1 MHNEQQV
8 TPHIYW
14 VGGNDFNSPRF
25 ENLIPLKSGVT
36 YNSYFIDDEKTAVID
51 TTDTVIRDLFI
62 GNVSH
67 LLHGRKLD
75 YIVVNHMEPDHSGSL
90 LALAMAYPEAKIV
103 ASAQALKMLGQYFQ
117 VSMPE
122 RYITSDEKLVIDLG
136 MHKLRFLKAP
146 MVHWP
151 EVMVEYEKSE
161 KILFSADGFGKFG
174 ALDADEDWACE
185 ARRYYFNICG
195 KYGVQVQNLLKKAAG
210 LDIEI
215 ICPLHG
221 PILKENLGYYIGL
234 YDTWSKYEPENEGIL
249 IAYASIHGNTAAAAK
264 KLAEILE
271 AKGAPKVVVADL
283 SRDDM
288 AEVIEDA
295 FRYDRLVLAAATY
308 DAGIFPCMEDFLHH
322 LKAKN
327 YQKRKVAFMEN
338 GSWAPMAAK
347 IMKGIVEGFKNIE
360 MVDPVVTIKSTMN
373 DENIKTMEELADNLL

>member
-136 MHKLRFLKAP
+136 MHKLRFLKGYFQQPLRQILGEEAALLS
-146 MVHWP
+146 WL
-151 EVMVEYEKSE
+151 EGKAEKLYAR
-161 KILFSADGFGKFG
+161 KQRYGD
-174 ALDADEDWACE
+174 AL
-185 ARRYYFNICG
+185 
-195 KYGVQVQNLLKKAAG
+195 
-210 LDIEI
+210 
-215 ICPLHG
+215 
-221 PILKENLGYYIGL
+221 
-234 YDTWSKYEPENEGIL
+234 
-249 IAYASIHGNTAAAAK
+249 
-264 KLAEILE
+264 
-271 AKGAPKVVVADL
+271 
-283 SRDDM
+283 
-288 AEVIEDA
+288 
-295 FRYDRLVLAAATY
+295 
-308 DAGIFPCMEDFLHH
+308 
-322 LKAKN
+322 
-327 YQKRKVAFMEN
+327 
-338 GSWAPMAAK
+338 
-347 IMKGIVEGFKNIE
+347 
-360 MVDPVVTIKSTMN
+360 
-373 DENIKTMEELADNLL
+373 